1 MNTTQTL
8 HYLHTTLCIRD
19 LDQARSFYGDIIGLR
34 EITDRP
40 LSFPGLW
47 YDLGNAQLHLI
58 LDPHFQS
65 AIVSSEKWGRSPHL
79 ALSIGDLNILRQTLE
94 TQKIAYQTS
103 ASGRPALFVRDSDG
117 NTIEV
122 SQISS

>member
-1 MNTTQTL
+1 MNTNQNL
-8 HYLHTTLCIRD
+8 QHLHTTLCVRD

-47 YDLGNAQLHLI
+47 YDLGNAELHLI
-58 LDPHFQS
+58 LDPDFQP
-65 AIVSSEKWGRSPHL
+65 AIASSEKWGRSPHL
-79 ALSIGDLNILRQTLE
+79 ALLINDLNVLRQTLE
-94 TQKIAYQTS
+94 TQKIAYQSS
-103 ASGRPALFVRDSDG
+103 ASGRPALFVRDPNG

-122 SQISS
+122 SQIPS